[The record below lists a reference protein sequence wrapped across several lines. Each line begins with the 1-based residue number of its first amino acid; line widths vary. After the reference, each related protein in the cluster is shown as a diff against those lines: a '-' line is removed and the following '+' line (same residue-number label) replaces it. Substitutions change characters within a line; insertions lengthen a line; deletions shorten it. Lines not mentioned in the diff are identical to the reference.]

1 MHAPLFSTHGE
12 VLLVVA
18 TRPDARIRE
27 IATLVGVTERT
38 VMHALNRLEQDGM
51 LTVRRRG
58 RRNTYFVSPGATCS
72 VGDAKVGISR
82 LVELVRDSHAP

>member
-38 VMHALNRLEQDGM
+38 VMHALNRLEEEGM
-51 LTVRRRG
+51 LAVRRRG
-58 RRNTYFVSPGATCS
+58 RRNTYVVAPGATCS
-72 VGDAKVGISR
+72 VGDAKVSVAR
-82 LVELVRDSHAP
+82 LVEIVRESHTR